1 MSKKNFELLNI
12 EVGTF
17 KRLND
22 KLILKIDKS
31 QFRYDS
37 LAELNEIKNQSE
49 NFLDLQDI
57 VEKESQVVLTYG
69 LSKNAKSLK
78 DLPKEKKAI
87 RTAIAKR
94 IMEQDVLENTQFH
107 VSLNPANVWYYPM
120 NHVWY
125 AYRANELMPFDDKYS
140 GLMKYKALILYC
152 LTGTPYERLLNDPKE
167 ALNKNKDE
175 LIQQVIRSESIDD
188 LKLAINSI
196 DDYVSYAEWQTVDEN
211 QKKSKRNLII
221 TVGTVAVVGL
231 LAVGLVHK
239 NDQKKFNTFATQQE
253 TKLTQ
258 AKYTSKV
265 QNALNDKDWKEAT
278 LAMKKAGYSKDKQFN
293 TYLKLKQYQQAINVD
308 PSQLLKAV
316 KVAYKNNDSKNILD
330 WQTPSGTSSKINDK
344 LKLEKA
350 IINYDTDVLTGQL
363 SFEQNADVL
372 LRMGKAFIDHD
383 NNQDAQTTQSKLMGI
398 NEDKGNYL
406 KALMTLHSAN
416 KSVDDNQKKL
426 DDANKIDDKDE
437 KKGDKVKEA
446 QSNLDNAKKNQ
457 VSAQKKVD
465 QLKKKVGD

>member
-316 KVAYKNNDSKNILD
+316 NVAYKNNDSKNILD

-372 LRMGKAFIDHD
+372 LRMGKAFNDHD

-426 DDANKIDDKDE
+426 DDAKKIDDKDE

-446 QSNLDNAKKNQ
+446 QSNLDNAKKDQ
-457 VSAQKKVD
+457 ASAQKKVD